1 MVFQLVEEISRQSEA
16 VGGEEDQWHRDGAST
31 EDVIVRFRTIVDAWS
46 QRRLKPLRVL
56 RSCLSI
62 GPMGGNG
69 SNGLMDAVSGVDDR
83 DGLNEL
89 CAVVSYVFEI
99 N

>member
-1 MVFQLVEEISRQSEA
+1 MKMKMDDHTAVLLVLKF
-16 VGGEEDQWHRDGAST
+16 
-31 EDVIVRFRTIVDAWS
+31 VRFRTIGDAWS
-46 QRRLKPLRVL
+46 QRRVKPLRT
-56 RSCLSI
+56 
-62 GPMGGNG
+62 
-69 SNGLMDAVSGVDDR
+69 DDR

>member
-1 MVFQLVEEISRQSEA
+1 M
-16 VGGEEDQWHRDGAST
+16 
-31 EDVIVRFRTIVDAWS
+31 
-46 QRRLKPLRVL
+46 KPLRVL